1 MPHMHVCVDHDYD
14 AIDLCRQ
21 RNSCSDNESL
31 VRLMNVPSLVSVCF
45 PIKTGRVK
53 TLPYL
58 GSVRIRDDAPRTK
71 KALANSPG
79 PSHPFYGV

>member
-1 MPHMHVCVDHDYD
+1 MCALITIAMQLTCVYNE
-14 AIDLCRQ
+14 IY
-21 RNSCSDNESL
+21 CSDNESL

-45 PIKTGRVK
+45 LIKTGQVR